1 MSTPV
6 NTAIAAITENL
17 RTLAGVGPIAD
28 YPTEQTGAP
37 WPRVFVYAQNG
48 GWFIYSHAGANGKP
62 TAITIQTMRIRVI
75 VNRSDLPKDF
85 ELLMPYADR
94 VPLALLS
101 GYVTDKFNGSI
112 MTFGDARSPGSNAGI
127 ECSGPVA
134 DQYGDTQTVELQF
147 SFNCSITMAI
157 P

>member
-75 VNRSDLPKDF
+75 VNRSDLPKDI
-85 ELLMPYADR
+85 ELLMPYADQR
-94 VPLALLS
+94 VDHDVRGCA
-101 GYVTDKFNGSI
+101 V
-112 MTFGDARSPGSNAGI
+112 AGI
-127 ECSGPVA
+127 ECRDRMLRSGGRSVRRYEDGRA
-134 DQYGDTQTVELQF
+134 
-147 SFNCSITMAI
+147 AI
-157 P
+157 FVQLLDLAGHSVRQEG

>member
-1 MSTPV
+1 
-6 NTAIAAITENL
+6 
-17 RTLAGVGPIAD
+17 
-28 YPTEQTGAP
+28 
-37 WPRVFVYAQNG
+37 
-48 GWFIYSHAGANGKP
+48 
-62 TAITIQTMRIRVI
+62 
-75 VNRSDLPKDF
+75 
-85 ELLMPYADR
+85 MPYADR

-147 SFNCSITMAI
+147 SFNCSISLDI